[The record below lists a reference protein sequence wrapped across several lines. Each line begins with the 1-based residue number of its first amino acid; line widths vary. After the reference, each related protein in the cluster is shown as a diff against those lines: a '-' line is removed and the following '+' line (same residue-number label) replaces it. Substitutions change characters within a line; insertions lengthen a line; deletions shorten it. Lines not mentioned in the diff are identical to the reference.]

1 MATQAGKPYV
11 DTKLVR
17 FLQKRI
23 LEFRPRKT
31 QREIASE
38 AGFVA
43 VNMLAMVKA
52 GSSRLPLDR
61 VPALAKALEA
71 DPAYVFQLTLEQHDP
86 ALARVISAIFGTAVT
101 RNEVAWLEE
110 IRRASHNTNP
120 SFTSKARSAI
130 RGIFGK

>member
-1 MATQAGKPYV
+1 MPTQAGKPYA

-61 VPALAKALEA
+61 VPALAKALDA
-71 DPAYVFQLTLEQHDP
+71 DPAYVFQLALEQHDP

-101 RNEVAWLEE
+101 RNETAWLEE
-110 IRRASHNTNP
+110 IRDASGHSDPTL
-120 SFTSKARSAI
+120 TTKTRKTI
-130 RGIFGK
+130 RGIFGR